1 MRRFEGTKKCAYCG
15 KELTQDE
22 IKDYFE
28 NDPKYQNMVY
38 QGLISEEEQCPYC
51 GYHNDL
57 IEEVSSELH
66 YSIII

>member
-1 MRRFEGTKKCAYCG
+1 MEEIILQGNKKCAYCG

-38 QGLISEEEQCPYC
+38 QGLISEEEQCIQC
-51 GYHNDL
+51 GYHNVF
-57 IEEVSSELH
+57 IEEENLTVSKP
-66 YSIII
+66 